1 MNPLKCAF
9 RIISGKFLGSIV
21 RHRGFKLIMI
31 RLKQSPSSASIL
43 HARSISIIRASC
55 AYPHIH
61 WKFMGSFKICLIN
74 VNLLPNLW
82 KKDVTFEWD
91 EQCQDA
97 LKVSIHI
104 LQLRLS
110 WPAQPKENPGATY
123 VTILDHSF
131 GTLLAEENAEEKKMS
146 CITTLECLWGRKKD
160 LPASRKYAWRSYL
173 PAKNCHYL
181 STITRGC
188 APKWILQTYLKL
200 AHLKWPVSK
209 LSRLKQYDF

>member
-1 MNPLKCAF
+1 M
-9 RIISGKFLGSIV
+9 
-21 RHRGFKLIMI
+21 
-31 RLKQSPSSASIL
+31 
-43 HARSISIIRASC
+43 
-55 AYPHIH
+55 
-61 WKFMGSFKICLIN
+61 
-74 VNLLPNLW
+74 
-82 KKDVTFEWD
+82 TFEWD

-173 PAKNCHYL
+173 PAKNCVTTL
-181 STITRGC
+181 
-188 APKWILQTYLKL
+188 APSLVAAPQSESFKRILNWPTLNDQL
-200 AHLKWPVSK
+200 AN
-209 LSRLKQYDF
+209 

>member
-1 MNPLKCAF
+1 
-9 RIISGKFLGSIV
+9 
-21 RHRGFKLIMI
+21 MI

-43 HARSISIIRASC
+43 HARSVSIIRASC

-74 VNLLPNLW
+74 VNLIPNLW

-110 WPAQPKENPGATY
+110 WLAPPKENPGATY
-123 VTILDHSF
+123 ITILDHSF
-131 GTLLAEENAEEKKMS
+131 GTLLAEENAEEKKNVLYYHSWMFVGS
-146 CITTLECLWGRKKD
+146 EERSSRIKKVCLA
-160 LPASRKYAWRSYL
+160 LIFASQKL
-173 PAKNCHYL
+173 CHYL

-188 APKWILQTYLKL
+188 SPKWILQTYLKL
-200 AHLKWPVSK
+200 AHLKWAVSK
-209 LSRLKQYDF
+209 LCRLKQYDF